1 MRKLGSTLLLLTA
14 LALLYPLHAQFKSGT
29 RMVPLYVTVTDAGKR
44 LVADLAKD
52 DFELFEDDRPRAI
65 DLFENEHI
73 PIAVAVMLDTSGSM
87 TLVLDRV
94 KAGAEQFLIR
104 LHPDDQGA
112 VGAFSDKIYVS
123 GLTDDRDSLVAE
135 LKELDFGYPTRLYDA
150 LSEAML
156 QLRQADR
163 RKVVLVF
170 TDGEDTASR
179 TGRDAVVD
187 RARNENVMVYGI
199 GMRTVVGPVRS
210 RPDRVL
216 KKLADE
222 TGGGYYELKQ
232 QDPLTSTF
240 TEIATELHSQYVL
253 GFVPERLDGRVHK
266 LEVRVKRPGLTARS
280 RKSYLAAPEGSGTRS
295 LRLDQDD
302 RDHRGDEQNSHDGF
316 GGAREIQF
324 PHGVFPPTE
333 D

>member
-1 MRKLGSTLLLLTA
+1 MRKLGLILLLLTA
-14 LALLYPLHAQFKSGT
+14 ALYPLHAQFKSGT
-29 RMVPLYVTVTDAGKR
+29 RMVPLYVTVTDSEKRIVTDLGK
-44 LVADLAKD
+44 DE
-52 DFELFEDDRPRAI
+52 FELIEDGRPRQI
-65 DLFENEHI
+65 DLFENEHV

-104 LHPDDQGA
+104 LHPDDEGA

-123 GLTDDRDSLVAE
+123 DLTADRDSLVAE

-150 LSEAML
+150 LNEAME
-156 QLRQADR
+156 QLRPAEK

-179 TGRDAVVD
+179 MGRDTVVD
-187 RARNENVMVYGI
+187 RARDENVMVYGI

-222 TGGGYYELKQ
+222 SGGGYYELKQ

-240 TEIATELHSQYVL
+240 TDIATELHSQYVL
-253 GFVPERLDGRVHK
+253 GFVPERLDGKVHK
-266 LEVRVKRPGLTARS
+266 LEVRVKRPGLSARS
-280 RKSYLAAPEGSGTRS
+280 RKSYLASPESTATPQV
-295 LRLDQDD
+295 RLDQDD
-302 RDHRGDEQNSHDGF
+302 GDHRGHEQNAHDGF
-316 GGAREIQF
+316 GGARKIQV
-324 PHGVFPPTE
+324 PHGVFPLPNH
-333 D
+333 